1 MKTLLLVGVVLASA
15 TMAFAEPAP
24 AGAVKSQTTCP
35 IMGESVN
42 HKIFVDYQGQ
52 RIYFC
57 CNGCPAAFNKDPEKY
72 MKKFKEQG
80 VTLEKVPVKEASKQ

>member
-24 AGAVKSQTTCP
+24 AVAVKSQTSCP
-35 IMGESVN
+35 IMGEGVN

-57 CNGCPAAFNKDPEKY
+57 CKGCPAAFNKDPEKY
-72 MKKFKEQG
+72 MKKLKEQG
-80 VTLEKVPVKEASKQ
+80 VALEKTPVTGK